1 MNIFTFIIFGFIGYW
16 VYFSI
21 KNEGIFWIPKMLLCF
36 GGFALFM
43 WSGYSLIQ
51 ILWEPFLKSTS
62 ALGQLVKTA
71 IFGLTY
77 SMIFC
82 SIAFKTVY
90 KLLDKI
96 EEKIEERMGKKPY
109 K

>member
-1 MNIFTFIIFGFIGYW
+1 MNAITFIVFGFIAYW
-16 VYFSI
+16 IYFSI
-21 KNEGIFWIPKMLLCF
+21 KNEGIFWIPKTILCI
-36 GGFALFM
+36 GGFALFI
-43 WSGYSLIQ
+43 WGGAFLYP

-77 SMIFC
+77 SIIFC
-82 SIAFKTVY
+82 SIAFKTIY
-90 KLLDKI
+90 KLVDKI
-96 EEKIEERMGKKPY
+96 EEKIEERMGEKLY

>member
-1 MNIFTFIIFGFIGYW
+1 
-16 VYFSI
+16 
-21 KNEGIFWIPKMLLCF
+21 MLLCF
-36 GGFALFM
+36 GSFALFI
-43 WSGYSLIQ
+43 WGVAFLYP

>member
-1 MNIFTFIIFGFIGYW
+1 MNVFVFIILGFIGYW

-21 KNEGIFWIPKMLLCF
+21 KNEGIFWIPKMIL
-36 GGFALFM
+36 GIGSFALFI
-43 WSGYSLIQ
+43 WGGAFLIP
-51 ILWEPFLKSTS
+51 ILWEPLIKSTS

-82 SIAFKTVY
+82 SIAFQTVY
-90 KLLDKI
+90 KWLDKI
-96 EEKIEERMGKKPY
+96 DDKIEERMGKKPY
-109 K
+109 Q

>member
-1 MNIFTFIIFGFIGYW
+1 MNVFVFIILGFIGYW

-21 KNEGIFWIPKMLLCF
+21 KNEGIFWIPKMILCI
-36 GGFALFM
+36 GSFALFI
-43 WSGYSLIQ
+43 WGGAFLIP
-51 ILWEPFLKSTS
+51 ILWEPLIKSTS

-82 SIAFKTVY
+82 SIAFKTVF
-90 KLLDKI
+90 KWLDKI
-96 EEKIEERMGKKPY
+96 DEKIEERMGKKPY
-109 K
+109 Q

>member
-1 MNIFTFIIFGFIGYW
+1 MTIFAFIIFGFIGYW

-21 KNEGIFWIPKMLLCF
+21 KNEGIFWIPKAVIAI
-36 GGFALFM
+36 GSFALFI
-43 WSGYSLIQ
+43 WGITFLYP

-62 ALGQLVKTA
+62 ALGQLLKTA
-71 IFGLTY
+71 IVGLTY
-77 SMIFC
+77 SMIYF

-90 KLLDKI
+90 KWLDKI

-109 K
+109 Q

>member
-1 MNIFTFIIFGFIGYW
+1 MNILTFIILGFIGYW

-36 GGFALFM
+36 GGFILFM
-43 WSGYSLIQ
+43 WGGYSLYP

-62 ALGQLVKTA
+62 AFGQLLKTVIVA
-71 IFGLTY
+71 FTY
-77 SMIFC
+77 SIIFC
-82 SIAFKTVY
+82 SIAFKTLY

-109 K
+109 Q

>member
-1 MNIFTFIIFGFIGYW
+1 MNILAFIVFGFIAYW
-16 VYFSI
+16 IYFSI
-21 KNEGIFWIPKMLLCF
+21 KNEGIFWIPKAVIAI
-36 GGFALFM
+36 GSFALFM
-43 WSGYSLIQ
+43 WGVAFLYPL
-51 ILWEPFLKSTS
+51 LWEPFLKSTS
-62 ALGQLVKTA
+62 ALGQLLKTA

-109 K
+109 Q

>member
-1 MNIFTFIIFGFIGYW
+1 MNIFTFIILGFIGYW

-36 GGFALFM
+36 GGFAIFI
-43 WSGYSLIQ
+43 WGVTSLYP

-62 ALGQLVKTA
+62 AFGQLLKTA

-77 SMIFC
+77 SIIFY
-82 SIAFKTVY
+82 SIAFKTLY
-90 KLLDKI
+90 KWLDKI
-96 EEKIEERMGKKPY
+96 DEKIEERMGKKPY